1 MDLATAHYGTVKR
14 MATVW
19 RTDVGKRANNLRS
32 SQIRSFKKIWL
43 TCGSPYAI
51 VTYVTKSDLKKKDK
65 AMKVSKAVVASGLST
80 VEDVRKCLRSKDMY
94 LNPVLYNLI
103 CSGIES
109 GKLKNTTKLKNRST
123 LPRLLTVAHEAHLR
137 LELFFALEKQ
147 GYGHDPSNDHTGT
160 RIRLWQKLC
169 DIVISDRERN
179 GAQAELTRF
188 GEASVSNDNAGDDS
202 EDEDESSQKPRIN
215 PKYY

>member
-1 MDLATAHYGTVKR
+1 MDLATTHYGTVKR

-19 RTDVGKRANNLRS
+19 KKEVGKRANNLRS

-51 VTYVTKSDLKKKDK
+51 VTYVTRSDLKKKEK
-65 AMKVSKAVVASGLST
+65 PMKVSKAVVDSGLKT
-80 VEDVRKCLRSKDMY
+80 VTDVRRCLKSPDMY

-109 GKLKNTTKLKNRST
+109 GKLKNTPKLKNPST

-137 LELFFALEKQ
+137 LELFYYLEEQ
-147 GYGHDPSNDHTGT
+147 RYAHDPSIVHTAR
-160 RIRLWQKLC
+160 RIRMWEKLC
-169 DIVISDRERN
+169 DIVHSDRERN

-188 GEASVSNDNAGDDS
+188 GGASVSNDNAGDDS
-202 EDEDESSQKPRIN
+202 EDESSEKPRIN

>member
-19 RTDVGKRANNLRS
+19 RTEVGKRANNLRS
-32 SQIRSFKKIWL
+32 GQIRSFKKIWL

-147 GYGHDPSNDHTGT
+147 RYGHDPSIDHTGT

-169 DIVISDRERN
+169 DIVHSDRERN

-188 GEASVSNDNAGDDS
+188 GGASVSNDNAGDDS
-202 EDEDESSQKPRIN
+202 EDESSQKPRIN

>member
-1 MDLATAHYGTVKR
+1 MEIATTHYGTVKR

-19 RTDVGKRANNLRS
+19 KTEVSKRANNQRS

-51 VTYVTKSDLKKKDK
+51 VTYVTKSDLKKKEK
-65 AMKVSKAVVASGLST
+65 PMKVSKAVVDSGLKT
-80 VEDVRKCLRSKDMY
+80 VYDVRKCLKSADMY

-109 GKLKNTTKLKNRST
+109 GNLKNTQKLKNPST

-137 LELFFALEKQ
+137 LELFFSLEKQ
-147 GYGHDPSNDHTGT
+147 GYGHDPSTVHTAR
-160 RIRLWQKLC
+160 RIKLWGKLC

-179 GAQAELTRF
+179 GAHAELSRF
-188 GEASVSNDNAGDDS
+188 RGASVSNHNAGDDS
-202 EDEDESSQKPRIN
+202 EDESSEKPRMN

>member
-1 MDLATAHYGTVKR
+1 MDLATTHYGTVKR

-19 RTDVGKRANNLRS
+19 RTEVGKRANNLRS
-32 SQIRSFKKIWL
+32 GQIRSFKKIWL

-51 VTYVTKSDLKKKDK
+51 VTYVTKSDLKIKDK

-80 VEDVRKCLRSKDMY
+80 VADVRKCLRSKDMY

-147 GYGHDPSNDHTGT
+147 RYGHDPSTDRSYRKKDQVVAKAMRH
-160 RIRLWQKLC
+160 C
-169 DIVISDRERN
+169 D
-179 GAQAELTRF
+179 L
-188 GEASVSNDNAGDDS
+188 
-202 EDEDESSQKPRIN
+202 
-215 PKYY
+215 

>member
-19 RTDVGKRANNLRS
+19 RTEVGKRANNLRS

-51 VTYVTKSDLKKKDK
+51 VTYVTKSDLKIKDK
-65 AMKVSKAVVASGLST
+65 AMKVSKAVVASVLST

-109 GKLKNTTKLKNRST
+109 GKLKNTSKLKKPST

-147 GYGHDPSNDHTGT
+147 RYGHDPSIDHTGT

-188 GEASVSNDNAGDDS
+188 GGASVSNDNAGDDS
-202 EDEDESSQKPRIN
+202 EDESSQKPRIN

>member
-1 MDLATAHYGTVKR
+1 MDLATEHYGTVKK
-14 MATVW
+14 MATFW
-19 RTDVGKRANNLRS
+19 KTEVGKRANNLRS

-51 VTYVTKSDLKKKDK
+51 VTYVTRSDLRKKDK
-65 AMKVSKAVVASGLST
+65 AMKVSKAIVASGLRT

-147 GYGHDPSNDHTGT
+147 RYGHDPSIEHTAR
-160 RIRLWQKLC
+160 RIRLWIKVC
-169 DIVISDRERN
+169 DIVVSDRERN

-188 GEASVSNDNAGDDS
+188 GGASVSNDNAGDDS
-202 EDEDESSQKPRIN
+202 EDESSEKPRIN

>member
-19 RTDVGKRANNLRS
+19 RTEVGKRANNLRS
-32 SQIRSFKKIWL
+32 GQIRSFKKIWL

-51 VTYVTKSDLKKKDK
+51 VTYVTKSDLKIKDK
-65 AMKVSKAVVASGLST
+65 AMKVSKELVASGLST

-109 GKLKNTTKLKNRST
+109 GKLKNTRKLTNRST

-147 GYGHDPSNDHTGT
+147 RYGHDPSIDHTGT

-169 DIVISDRERN
+169 DIVHSDRERN

-188 GEASVSNDNAGDDS
+188 GGASVSNDNAGDDS
-202 EDEDESSQKPRIN
+202 EDESSQKPRIN

>member
-19 RTDVGKRANNLRS
+19 KTDVGKRANNLRS
-32 SQIRSFKKIWL
+32 GQIRSFKKIWL

-51 VTYVTKSDLKKKDK
+51 VTYVTKSDLKIKDK

-109 GKLKNTTKLKNRST
+109 GKLKNTQKLKNPST

-137 LELFFALEKQ
+137 LELFFSLEEQ
-147 GYGHDPSNDHTGT
+147 RYGHDPSTVHTAR
-160 RIRLWQKLC
+160 RIKLWLKLC
-169 DIVISDRERN
+169 DIVHSDRERN

-188 GEASVSNDNAGDDS
+188 GGASVSNDNAGDDS
-202 EDEDESSQKPRIN
+202 EDESSEKPRIN

>member
-1 MDLATAHYGTVKR
+1 MDIATQHYGTINR

-19 RTDVGKRANNLRS
+19 RREVGKRANNLRS
-32 SQIRSFKKIWL
+32 GQITSFKKIWL
-43 TCGSPYAI
+43 TCKAPHAI
-51 VTYVTKSDLKKKDK
+51 VTYVTKTDLKKKDK
-65 AMKVSKAVVASGLST
+65 PMKVSAAVFESGLKT
-80 VEDVRKCLRSKDMY
+80 VEDVRKCLKSEDMY

-109 GKLKNTTKLKNRST
+109 GKLKNAPKHKQPST
-123 LPRLLTVAHEAHLR
+123 LPRLLTIAHEAHLR

-147 GYGHDPSNDHTGT
+147 MYGHDPSIEHTGT

-179 GAQAELTRF
+179 GAQAELTRL
-188 GEASVSNDNAGDDS
+188 GGASVSNDNAGDDS
-202 EDEDESSQKPRIN
+202 EDESSQKPRIN

>member
-14 MATVW
+14 TATVW
-19 RTDVGKRANNLRS
+19 RTEVGKRANNLRS
-32 SQIRSFKKIWL
+32 SQIRSFKKNWL

-109 GKLKNTTKLKNRST
+109 GKLKNTAKLKNPST

-137 LELFFALEKQ
+137 LELFYSLEEQ
-147 GYGHDPSNDHTGT
+147 RYAHDPSIVHTAQ
-160 RIRLWQKLC
+160 RIKLWEKLC
-169 DIVISDRERN
+169 DIVVSDRERN
-179 GAQAELTRF
+179 GPQAELTRY
-188 GEASVSNDNAGDDS
+188 GGDLFRTRTRATIVHHLFR
-202 EDEDESSQKPRIN
+202 SQGSILNTIN
-215 PKYY
+215 